1 MRVKVLIVLVIIYI
15 LSAFMWLTFSLLN
28 YSNTDYKLKNDIL
41 KAGLNACT
49 LQVMQQAKNKEL
61 GRDSTNDYYLK
72 QLKLNLDQNQLKE
85 FVSLRFN
92 NNYLVDIKDLSPDKK
107 VIQLSIN
114 PKKLDA
120 LELERTQQRN
130 IWLFQSMLLLVL
142 VGGGIYGVYYSIDSI
157 YQLNKRQNNFLLS
170 VTHEFKTPI
179 AAIRLMLQTTKNPKI
194 KPDKKEELVDDSI
207 KNTYRLEELAENM
220 LTAMQIENKNYSYSI
235 GTVNLSEMLVQIIN
249 NQKIKGEIN
258 HEIEDGLSISGD
270 GFILRMVVNNLIENA
285 FKYSNNEPIKVVL
298 KSKGE
303 NRIIEVTDTGIGIKR
318 EDYKNI
324 FKKFYRVQDEE
335 TRTTK
340 GTGLG
345 LFIVKQAIKRH
356 GGKVVVKP
364 NKPKG
369 SVFVISL
376 PSNFL

>member
-15 LSAFMWLTFSLLN
+15 LSAFAWLTFSLLN

-49 LQVMQQAKNKEL
+49 LQIIQQAKNKQL
-61 GRDSTNDYYLK
+61 GSDSTQSYFLK
-72 QLKLNLDQNQLKE
+72 QLKLNVNQQELKR
-85 FVSLRFN
+85 FVANRFN
-92 NNYLVDIKDLSPDKK
+92 ENYLVDFKNIDKTGT
-107 VIQLSIN
+107 VIQVSIN
-114 PKKLDA
+114 PIKLSA

-130 IWLFQSMLLLVL
+130 IWMYQSILLLVL
-142 VGGGIYGVYYSIDSI
+142 VGAGIYGVYYSIDSI
-157 YQLNKRQNNFLLS
+157 YKLNKRQNNFLLS

-194 KPDKKEELVDDSI
+194 SDEKSDELVDKSI
-207 KNTYRLEELAENM
+207 MNTYRLEELAENM
-220 LTAMQIENKNYSYSI
+220 LTAMQIENKKYQFSI
-235 GTVNLSEMLVQIIN
+235 SQVDLSEMVSQVVN
-249 NQKIKGEIN
+249 NQKIKGEII
-258 HEIEDGLSISGD
+258 HDIEEGVSIKGD

-285 FKYSNNEPIKVVL
+285 FKYSDNSTISISL
-298 KSKGE
+298 KEQGR
-303 NRIIEVTDTGIGIKR
+303 NRILEVKDEGIGIKK
-318 EDYKNI
+318 EDRKNI

-345 LFIVKQAIKRH
+345 LFIVKQAVERH
-356 GGKVVVKP
+356 GGKVNVSA

-369 SVFVISL
+369 SVFTISM
-376 PSNFL
+376 PSEFL